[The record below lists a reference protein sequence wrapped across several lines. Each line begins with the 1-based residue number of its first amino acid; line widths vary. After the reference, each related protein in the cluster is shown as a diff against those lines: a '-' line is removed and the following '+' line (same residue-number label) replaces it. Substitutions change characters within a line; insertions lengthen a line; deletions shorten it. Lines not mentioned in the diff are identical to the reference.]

1 LFLIQFLIIVYYYN
15 MSTIATDTI
24 LTQDII
30 NKYTWPVTID
40 AGVKVTLGDT
50 LSISTDQG
58 TNGYF
63 KIGGDNV
70 QILGNNKTVT
80 ITNIPNY
87 PGLFQNGTNTE
98 SGSPLIIQDLGIL
111 STGTTTLAVD
121 GGWLGQSYFGKDLSA
136 DSINVTDCY
145 STGDIT
151 GGSSGGIFGVF
162 SSGTATNCYST
173 GGIFG
178 GGAGGIFGD
187 GAGGTAT
194 NCYSTGGIFG
204 GGAGGIFGDGGGIFG
219 DGAGG
224 TATNCYSTGDISGV
238 YTGGIFGAG
247 SSGNATNC
255 YSTGDITGEESGGI
269 FGAGSYGN
277 ATNCYST
284 GNITS
289 VHAGGIFGDGAGGTA
304 TNCYIANG
312 SWSDSVASTSL
323 TDIDNVWLDYDSN
336 LTNIPWLLKSFN
348 TVVTPPPPF
357 LRIVSIKVI
366 GTYKSLI

>member
-1 LFLIQFLIIVYYYN
+1 

-50 LSISTDQG
+50 LSISTNQG

-194 NCYSTGGIFG
+194 NCY
-204 GGAGGIFGDGGGIFG
+204 
-219 DGAGG
+219 
-224 TATNCYSTGDISGV
+224 
-238 YTGGIFGAG
+238 
-247 SSGNATNC
+247 
-255 YSTGDITGEESGGI
+255 
-269 FGAGSYGN
+269 
-277 ATNCYST
+277 
-284 GNITS
+284 
-289 VHAGGIFGDGAGGTA
+289 
-304 TNCYIANG
+304 IANG